1 MIDDYFAKL
10 GAVIAASTIVRS
22 SSVTFDRR
30 SDEIGY
36 VRGDLFLIDDSRL
49 HFREF
54 VRQVGDAPAECYT
67 YAYHYQR
74 ADGTLIL
81 RYDDAPHFPDLPN
94 APHHKH
100 ADDESNVISAT
111 LPDLATV
118 LREIESLVA

>member
-1 MIDDYFAKL
+1 MIDDYFETL
-10 GAVIAASTIVRS
+10 RAVIAACVIVRS
-22 SSVTFDRR
+22 SSITFDRR

-54 VRQVGDAPAECYT
+54 VRQQENAPAERYS
-67 YAYHYQR
+67 YAYHFQR

-81 RYDDAPHFPDLPN
+81 RYDDAPHFPHLPN

-100 ADDESNVISAT
+100 VGNLSNAISVAA
-111 LPDLATV
+111 PDLAKV
-118 LREIESLVA
+118 LAEIESLLG